1 MAGRGRGGAIALA
14 AGVLALALLVAFGA
28 AQIPH
33 SAYAVVGP
41 RVVPFAVAA
50 LLGGLGL
57 LLLAQAL
64 AGQLVPEESFAGEPL
79 DRRALGWVAG
89 GLVLNV
95 TLIRPLGFVLASTLL
110 FVCVARGFGS
120 ARPARDAGI
129 GLILALAVFLV
140 FSRLLGVRF
149 GGGLIED
156 LVGRV
161 A

>member
-1 MAGRGRGGAIALA
+1 VAAAGRGGPVALA
-14 AGVLALALLVAFGA
+14 SGVLALALVVALGA

-57 LLLAQAL
+57 LLLVQAL
-64 AGQLVPEESFAGEPL
+64 TGQLLAEEGFAGEPL
-79 DRRALGWVAG
+79 DRRALGWVAA

-95 TLIRPLGFVLASTLL
+95 ALIQPLGFVLASTLL

-120 ARPARDAGI
+120 TRPVRDA
-129 GLILALAVFLV
+129 LLALALAVAVFLG

-149 GGGLIED
+149 GGGLVED
-156 LVGRV
+156 LVGLV
-161 A
+161 P